1 MSLRGR
7 ASLRFETSSAGI
19 LLEIGMYRSLHVAN
33 CSFFAIFYCKN
44 KASYLD
50 FTLDFFFCTFYDCIS
65 MVTVVGLEFERS
77 NFFVIFLPHKPGGVA
92 SIKVFEVTL
101 FRISH

>member
-1 MSLRGR
+1 
-7 ASLRFETSSAGI
+7 
-19 LLEIGMYRSLHVAN
+19 
-33 CSFFAIFYCKN
+33 
-44 KASYLD
+44 
-50 FTLDFFFCTFYDCIS
+50 

-101 FRISH
+101 FRISHLAVALFEMLMLSNANAKQY

>member
-1 MSLRGR
+1 M
-7 ASLRFETSSAGI
+7 
-19 LLEIGMYRSLHVAN
+19 LLTAR
-33 CSFFAIFYCKN
+33 FFAIFYCKN

-50 FTLDFFFCTFYDCIS
+50 FTIDFFFCTFYICIS
-65 MVTVVGLEFERS
+65 MVTVVGLEFEHS